1 MAEIARNKRAYF
13 DYEILEKF
21 EAGVELLG
29 IEVKSVKGGRIN
41 LASAYAVIKSNQVL
55 LIGADIPPYQP
66 NNTPS
71 DYDSQRTR
79 KLLLTAAEI
88 KTLVGKTKESHLTIL
103 PLKAYTKGRLVKIEL
118 GLGRHKK
125 KYDKRE
131 SIKKRESEREIKRSL
146 KSKVP
151 HRSA

>member
-21 EAGVELLG
+21 EAGIELLG
-29 IEVKSVKGGRIN
+29 LEVKSVKSGRVN
-41 LASAYAVIKSNQVL
+41 LASAYAVIKNNQVL

-79 KLLLTAAEI
+79 KLLLTADEI
-88 KTLVGKTKESHLTIL
+88 KALIGKTKESHLTIL
-103 PLKAYTKGRLVKIEL
+103 PLRVYTKGRLVKIEL
-118 GLGRHKK
+118 GLGKHKK

-131 SIKKRESEREIKRSL
+131 SIKKREAEREIKRSL
-146 KSKVP
+146 KK
-151 HRSA
+151 